1 MPGVIPYLIRAYC
14 DWIEDNSFTPYVLVN
29 AKCAGVS
36 APDGFDNHGKIVLNI
51 SSSAAIDRLITNDSI
66 SFKARFQGK
75 SQKLLFPVK
84 PSCLFMPK
92 RMAKGCFLIAK
103 ILALKKKTKNQTL
116 RY

>member
-66 SFKARFQGK
+66 SF
-75 SQKLLFPVK
+75 
-84 PSCLFMPK
+84 
-92 RMAKGCFLIAK
+92 
-103 ILALKKKTKNQTL
+103 
-116 RY
+116 